1 MVHASEQTREDVKLL
16 RWHYGRTQ
24 RHLDVERLW
33 FFDESGV
40 NLSMTRA
47 YGRGPR
53 GQRVVGHV
61 PKNWGESETLMAGIG
76 VRGVIAPMLVHGSL
90 TGAVFEHYLA
100 EFVAPHLHQDDIL
113 VLDNLGAHRTES
125 ARRIIEDR
133 GAHLLFLP
141 PYSPDLNPIE
151 LAWSKVKTLVRGA
164 AARTLEDLVSA
175 VAIALRR
182 LTPGDIAAWIR
193 HCGYLIN

>member
-1 MVHASEQTREDVKLL
+1 MKLL
-16 RWHYGRTQ
+16 RWHYARTQ
-24 RHLDVERLW
+24 RDLNVEQLW

-53 GQRVVGHV
+53 GQRVVGRV

-76 VRGVIAPMLVHGSL
+76 VRGVLAPMLVHGSL
-90 TGAVFEHYLA
+90 TAAVFEHYLA
-100 EFVAPHLHQDDIL
+100 EFVAPSLHVGDVI
-113 VLDNLGAHRTES
+113 VLDNLGAHRTDS
-125 ARRIIEDR
+125 ARQIIEAR

-151 LAWSKVKTLVRGA
+151 LAWSKVKTLVRGV
-164 AARTLEDLVSA
+164 AARSLDELVRA
-175 VAIALRR
+175 VAMALRR
-182 LTPGDIAAWIR
+182 LQPNDIRAWIR